1 MELGWDVL
9 RHMDSSFQGQRLRQ
23 NIRVAGQRLGLLK
36 GQRMERFVPQLLTV
50 PCTFPSVLRDISE
63 RGRDLEQILSQY
75 ITFVKPAF
83 EEFCLPVSRA
93 VPPLGGLE
101 QQHLVPRSASCALLP
116 LCRLCWPG
124 QGVMGTVYT
133 ATAFLVRSPFPSG
146 RQHGQRNPSLCKG

>member
-9 RHMDSSFQGQRLRQ
+9 RHTDSSFQERRLQ
-23 NIRVAGQRLGLLK
+23 TKYRVAGQRLCLLK
-36 GQRMERFVPQLLTV
+36 GQRVERSVPQLLTV
-50 PCTFPSVLRDISE
+50 PSTFPSVLRDISE

-93 VPPLGGLE
+93 LPPLGGLG
-101 QQHLVPRSASCALLP
+101 QQHLVPRAAPCALLP
-116 LCRLCWPG
+116 LCWPG

-133 ATAFLVRSPFPSG
+133 ATAFLVRSPFPPG
-146 RQHGQRNPSLCKG
+146 RQRGQRNPSLCKG